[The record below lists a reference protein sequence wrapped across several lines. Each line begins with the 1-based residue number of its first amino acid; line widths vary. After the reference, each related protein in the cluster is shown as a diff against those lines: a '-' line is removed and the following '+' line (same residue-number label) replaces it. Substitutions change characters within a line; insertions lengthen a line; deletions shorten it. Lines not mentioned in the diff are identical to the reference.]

1 MGAQEERFVQ
11 VGWHVEH
18 ETQEEGCCPCTQGCE
33 PLHQGAVRVQ
43 GQASLQD
50 REVLCHE
57 EVEGVAQLSRM
68 TCLLMWSWMH
78 TDLKKPQ
85 VGGLTCGFLCC
96 MYRRMPPTG
105 SCQVIRA
112 QK

>member
-18 ETQEEGCCPCTQGCE
+18 EAQEEGCCTCTQGCE

-68 TCLLMWSWMH
+68 TSLMWSWMH
-78 TDLKKPQ
+78 RLAETSSGRSRL
-85 VGGLTCGFLCC
+85 LFL
-96 MYRRMPPTG
+96 MLNV
-105 SCQVIRA
+105 QA
-112 QK
+112 QATNWQLSSHPSPS